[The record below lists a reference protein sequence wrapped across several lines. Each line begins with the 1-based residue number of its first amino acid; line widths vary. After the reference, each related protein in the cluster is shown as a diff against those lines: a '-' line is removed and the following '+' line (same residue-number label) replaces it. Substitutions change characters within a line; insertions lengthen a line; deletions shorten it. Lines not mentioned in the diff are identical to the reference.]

1 MIIGFISKLWEKI
14 SNFRILKR
22 ILIIV
27 RYLKNCKTDLD
38 RCKIYMYI
46 IILDMLVNIVPRN
59 YINFIL
65 KRGKQD
71 GRIEKEDDRISWILH
86 LVRVITHARTHAH
99 SIISPCYSHSRR
111 TMIDLTSDSIKS
123 AILD

>member
-46 IILDMLVNIVPRN
+46 IILGMLVNIVPRN

-71 GRIEKEDDRISWILH
+71 GRIEKEDGRISWILH
-86 LVRVITHARTHAH
+86 LIRVITHARTHTR
-99 SIISPCYSHSRR
+99 S
-111 TMIDLTSDSIKS
+111 
-123 AILD
+123 LDY